1 MQNNYE
7 TIIIVNSNLDET
19 AIKATIEKFTSLIA
33 EHGTVQSTE
42 EWGKRKL
49 AYPIK
54 KMNEGYYMLITF
66 SSTPDFIAELERIYK
81 ITDEVIKHIV
91 IKKD

>member
-7 TIIIVNSNLDET
+7 TIIIVNSNLDEA
-19 AIKATIEKFTSLIA
+19 AIKATIEKFTTLIA

-54 KMNEGYYMLITF
+54 KMNEGYYTLINF
-66 SSTPDFIAELERIYK
+66 SSAPDFIAELERIYK

-91 IKKD
+91 VKKD

>member
-7 TIIIVNSNLDET
+7 TILIVNSNLDEA
-19 AIKATIEKFTSLIA
+19 AIKATIEKFVNLIA
-33 EHGTVQSTE
+33 EHGTVVSTE

-54 KMNEGYYMLITF
+54 KMNEGYYVLITF
-66 SSTPDFIAELERIYK
+66 SSNPDFIAELERIYK

>member
-7 TIIIVNSNLDET
+7 TIIIVNSNLDEA
-19 AIKATIEKFTSLIA
+19 AIKATIEKFVNLIA
-33 EHGTVQSTE
+33 EHGTVESTE
-42 EWGKRKL
+42 EWGKRRL

-54 KMNEGYYMLITF
+54 KMNEGYYTLINF
-66 SSTPDFIAELERIYK
+66 SSSPDFIAELERIYK

-91 IKKD
+91 VKKN